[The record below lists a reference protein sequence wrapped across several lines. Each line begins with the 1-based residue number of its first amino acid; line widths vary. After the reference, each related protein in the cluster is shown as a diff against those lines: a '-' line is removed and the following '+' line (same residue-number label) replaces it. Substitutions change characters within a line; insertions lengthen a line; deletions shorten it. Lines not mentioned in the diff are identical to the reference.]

1 MLPTAPAVVGEG
13 HAPPGDALTVRTS
26 HRQNGKRPR
35 IVIARPRRGR
45 GNLAVPCRISGK
57 PRRKRD
63 RLREIAT
70 SAVGLLAMTNLGAI
84 AFLILARTSRRCSA
98 GRGMPLPYN
107 TACGRRWLVRAATA
121 FPRLPRRFAPR
132 NDTSRGVRRERCT
145 ASIWLSLCRFADG
158 PGCPRPYNARP
169 VPLRNFPYS
178 IIPFT
183 GGIPCSVVSS
193 WRRGTP
199 CASARTSSRRSW
211 TASRSSAARLRPFRP
226 EYSTASPSSRSIPP
240 LQPSRGNSVSS
251 RCATTGP
258 ATG

>member
-1 MLPTAPAVVGEG
+1 MQGSGQPGPALHERFARAIAKTVMAPGF
-13 HAPPGDALTVRTS
+13 
-26 HRQNGKRPR
+26 
-35 IVIARPRRGR
+35 VIARPRRGR

-84 AFLILARTSRRCSA
+84 AFLSLARTSRRCSA
-98 GRGMPLPYN
+98 GSGCPLPYN

-158 PGCPRPYNARP
+158 PGCPRPYNVRP
-169 VPLRNFPYS
+169 VPLRNFPLS
-178 IIPFT
+178 LLLEVS
-183 GGIPCSVVSS
+183 PCSVVSS

-199 CASARTSSRRSW
+199 CASARTSSRRS
-211 TASRSSAARLRPFRP
+211 
-226 EYSTASPSSRSIPP
+226 
-240 LQPSRGNSVSS
+240 
-251 RCATTGP
+251 
-258 ATG
+258 